1 MDAVL
6 GVERSVSGRRWRSR
20 LDDTRA
26 ADRLAQQLD
35 LPELVG
41 RVLAARGVTPETA
54 ADFLAPSLRTLLPD
68 PSRLAGMDAAVARL
82 ARAVEGG
89 ETVVVFGDY
98 DVDGATSTAVLLR
111 YLRRVGCDARAY
123 IPDRISEGYGPNAP
137 ALLKLREEG
146 AAVVVTVDCGVS
158 AFEPLA
164 RAAAAGLDVIVVD
177 HHVAEPRLPEAV
189 AVVNP
194 NRLDDAS
201 GCGQLAAVG
210 VAFLLV
216 VGLNRALRAAGR
228 FADRA
233 DGGRAEPDLKQLL
246 DLVALG
252 TICDMVPLTGVNRAL
267 AAQGLK
273 VLAGRGNV
281 GLAALADVARV
292 DERPGAYHAAYI
304 LGPRVNAGGR
314 VGKSDLGARLLAT
327 DDADEAAALALR
339 LDAFNTERRAIEAA
353 VEAAA
358 LAQVED
364 SVGDP
369 GPLTVAAGE
378 GWHPGVV
385 GIVASRLVERF
396 RRPALVIAV
405 ADGIGRGS
413 GRSVPGVDL
422 GAAVIAARQAG
433 LLVNG
438 GGHPAAAGLT
448 VAADGIAALDEF
460 LAGRLADAVARHG
473 LRPSLGIDGALAVG
487 AATADLVAHLARV
500 GPFGT
505 GNAEPRFAMAGSRIV
520 RADVV
525 GERHVRCV
533 LADDGG
539 GRLNAIAFRST
550 GGPLGQALLEARGRP
565 LHVAGHL
572 RADTWRGRDRVQLL
586 IDDAA
591 PAGG

>member
-41 RVLAARGVTPETA
+41 RVLAARGVTSETA
-54 ADFLAPSLRTLLPD
+54 TDFLAPSLRALLPD

-189 AVVNP
+189 AVVDP
-194 NRLDDAS
+194 NRLDDTS

-216 VGLNRALRAAGR
+216 VGLNRALRAAGW

-292 DERPGAYHAAYI
+292 DERPGAYHAGYI

-364 SVGDP
+364 STGDP

-448 VAADGIAALDEF
+448 VAADGIAALGEF

-487 AATADLVAHLARV
+487 AATADLVAQLARV